1 MTAVRTIGSFIERSW
16 IPALVLS
23 LAVTAWI
30 VFVGEG
36 VDAYY
41 RSRLVDMVHGTAY
54 RPYVYRVLVPGLAH
68 LGTILMPASLANAVT
83 SAFEAWQGRPAG
95 WPPAHAADYVL
106 VITIMA
112 VSLIGFGAAMRAFSQ
127 TVFSARAMV
136 HALIALAAVAALPLT
151 FGPFSRQIY
160 DFTTLCLFTWCLVF
174 MAQRR
179 WIAFAIAFA
188 FASLNKESSILLVL
202 VYVVHA
208 ARTSTGLSRIEAV
221 SLFVYQLAVFALVR
235 SAVVYAFRDN
245 PGDTVE
251 IHLFGHN
258 QYVLLHPLEMSRRL
272 LLLIGV
278 AIVGVWGWNDKPPFL
293 QNVFI
298 ILAPVLV
305 VMGVTVGMVDEIRA
319 YYELYAVIVLM
330 AAHTVLRALDVPV
343 AVAASPRSAAEAPA

>member
-1 MTAVRTIGSFIERSW
+1 MRAIGSFIERSW
-16 IPALVLS
+16 IPALALS

-68 LGTILMPASLANAVT
+68 LGTILMPASLASALT
-83 SAFEAWQGRPAG
+83 SAFEAWRGRPAD

-106 VITIMA
+106 VVAIMA
-112 VSLIGFGAAMRAFSQ
+112 ASLIGFGAAMRSLSQ
-127 TVFSARAMV
+127 TVFSARPTV
-136 HALIALAAVAALPLT
+136 HALIVLAAIAALPLT

-179 WIAFAIAFA
+179 WIAFAIAFVVA
-188 FASLNKESSILLVL
+188 CLNKESSILLTV
-202 VYVVHA
+202 VYSVHV
-208 ARTSTGLSRIEAV
+208 ARTRTGLSRNEAV
-221 SLFVYQLAVFALVR
+221 GLFAYQLAVFALVR
-235 SAVVYAFRDN
+235 AAVVYAFRDN

-251 IHLFGHN
+251 VHLFGHN
-258 QYVLLHPLEMSRRL
+258 QFVLLNPAEMSKRL
-272 LLLIGV
+272 LLLV
-278 AIVGVWGWNDKPPFL
+278 AAAIAGAWGWSEKPQFL
-293 QNVFI
+293 RQAFAV
-298 ILAPVLV
+298 LVPALV

-319 YYELYAVIVLM
+319 YYELYAVVVLM

-343 AVAASPRSAAEAPA
+343 RAAASPHSVAGAPA